1 MRFPNKILNITL
13 NLILFG
19 EEKISIF
26 FILVAKWSFS
36 RLWVISY
43 GFDINILKNKIS
55 KLVLSWYIHQP
66 ELHQKS
72 LSNVE
77 TPDRTPCTHPRIMF
91 GFWRLMLI
99 LSPGMG
105 AEEEDGQL
113 QVPPLQG
120 QNAEN
125 NVKND

>member
-1 MRFPNKILNITL
+1 
-13 NLILFG
+13 
-19 EEKISIF
+19 
-26 FILVAKWSFS
+26 
-36 RLWVISY
+36 
-43 GFDINILKNKIS
+43 
-55 KLVLSWYIHQP
+55 
-66 ELHQKS
+66 
-72 LSNVE
+72 
-77 TPDRTPCTHPRIMF
+77 MF

-125 NVKND
+125 NAEN